1 MIEEESS
8 DDKDNIIKYGMRIL
22 PMVIF
27 LVIGILSIF
36 GWIACCICNC
46 CDCCCCCCCKK
57 KTCKIPCFIFTFL
70 FYGLVVAVCLYGL
83 TQSNKIFKG
92 LINVECS
99 LLKLLEQV
107 VDGEIK
113 QTLPRWIGIS
123 GIQELLGNLNTQ
135 INNLK
140 DNTVENLRSQK
151 AIIQGNKTAFTTE
164 MNTFETTCNDNSFRT
179 KYEKQFTD
187 LYTTDY
193 NGKTYILDIINS
205 VGKKNQT
212 SGEYPERSF
221 LYALNFEYSGISE
234 TTDGYVNSSEASF
247 NDILNSSITEVT
259 NALNDA
265 QNTLDDL
272 RKPFDDINNEI
283 GDKVTDYSDKIDK
296 YGKLVVKLVFS
307 ILMVMNIFLGVF
319 IALIGLCSMKACADC
334 CFCRCLFK
342 SALHILWNILAL
354 MMILSFIV
362 GSMLALVGRVG
373 ADAMSLISFVISAE
387 NFANND
393 PLLLGELGDA
403 KKYLEICLHGN
414 GSLESEFDLGN
425 SLDYIEDIDRVFD
438 GLNNVTQLFN
448 NIKENLPS
456 F

>member
-1 MIEEESS
+1 MKHVYTS
-8 DDKDNIIKYGMRIL
+8 
-22 PMVIF
+22 F
-27 LVIGILSIF
+27 LTFTLL
-36 GWIACCICNC
+36 
-46 CDCCCCCCCKK
+46 
-57 KTCKIPCFIFTFL
+57 IFTATGV
-70 FYGLVVAVCLYGL
+70 YAQGPNESGTYYAAADG
-83 TQSNKIFKG
+83 KKG
-92 LINVECS
+92 A
-99 LLKLLEQV
+99 
-107 VDGEIK
+107 
-113 QTLPRWIGIS
+113 
-123 GIQELLGNLNTQ
+123 EL
-135 INNLK
+135 
-140 DNTVENLRSQK
+140 
-151 AIIQGNKTAFTTE
+151 KTALCGIIYNRTE
-164 MNTFETTCNDNSFRT
+164 RT
-179 KYEKQFTD
+179 YGDLWTD
-187 LYTTDY
+187 FKTTDKRAD
-193 NGKTYILDIINS
+193 GKVWDM
-205 VGKKNQT
+205 
-212 SGEYPERSF
+212 
-221 LYALNFEYSGISE
+221 YSGISNYTFGTDQAGNYSGE
-234 TTDGYVNSSEASF
+234 GEQNGGKYNREHSFPKSWFGASKTEIPPMYTDLFHLYPTDGYVNSSEASF
-247 NDILNSSITEVT
+247 NDILNSSITDVT

-414 GSLESEFDLGN
+414 GSLESEFDLGD

-438 GLNNVTQLFN
+438 G
-448 NIKENLPS
+448 S